1 MPSLMDYMG
10 LSTPQFQ
17 VPSMVQ
23 NYESTPLEYDRLGSL
38 PAINAPVV
46 PSLQLAMQAPFNFG
60 LTMPQMGLSASMG
73 QGGMPMSMGQG
84 TVAAGPQELEAHFQ
98 EAAKLT
104 GMPVNVIK
112 AVAQAESDF
121 RNLGPNRVGATGIM
135 QTIPSTFNMVSRA
148 NPSLGLTN
156 IRDPRHNILAGALY
170 LKQMY
175 NRFGGDMPRTL
186 AAYNAGPGNVA
197 KYGGIPPFKETQN
210 YVSKIM
216 GRLGYGG

>member
-23 NYESTPLEYDRLGSL
+23 GYESTPLEYDRLGSL
-38 PAINAPVV
+38 PTMSAPVV
-46 PSLQLAMQAPFNFG
+46 PSLQQAMQAPFNFG
-60 LTMPQMGLSASMG
+60 LTMPQMGGFAPMG
-73 QGGMPMSMGQG
+73 QGTIPMGQG
-84 TVAAGPQELEAHFQ
+84 TVAVGPQELEAHFQ
-98 EAAKLT
+98 EASKLT
-104 GMPVNVIK
+104 GMPVNVLK

-135 QTIPSTFNMVSRA
+135 QTIPSTFAEVSRA
-148 NPSLGLTN
+148 NPNLGLTN
-156 IRDPRHNILAGALY
+156 IRDPRQNILAGALY

-175 NRFGGDMPRTL
+175 NRFGGDMSRTL

-197 KYGGIPPFKETQN
+197 KYGGIPPFRETQN